1 MAQGSKQINA
11 NVDIISSTNS
21 DQLDAFSNTR
31 TADPTFVADGQ
42 LTYDLQPLLYEQI
55 TAGDGT
61 IVHDATERAARLRI
75 NTATGSGDQAI
86 MQQFQPARY
95 QAGRAQEIFITFNF
109 NDNTGVNLLRRF
121 AEYGD
126 GDNAIGFD
134 LGGAGGPTTKSFYI
148 IKNGLSTGIA
158 QAVWNIDPLD
168 GTGPSG
174 ITLDTSK
181 TQILV
186 ISIQALYVGEV
197 RLGFDID
204 GDIIWC
210 HEFKHANVETT
221 PYIQTANLP
230 VRVGMESLGA
240 TLTDDDM
247 LFVCSCVLSRG
258 GQERIAGFDFSVKGQ
273 VTAASGARTHLLS
286 VRPKTTFNSITNR
299 VEFVLEDISLLNTGT
314 NPIYWELCLGQA
326 LTAASYS
333 DSNSNYSSFEY
344 AEAETLSGS
353 PEVVF
358 ASGFTGAA
366 NNTEVAINQAITNR
380 YPISLDASGSPR
392 DLGTLTLLVTGLGG
406 TSACQGQIHWKE
418 LR

>member
-1 MAQGSKQINA
+1 MSQGTKQINA
-11 NVDIISSTNS
+11 NVEFIATTNA

-42 LTYDLQPLLYEQI
+42 MTYDLQPLLYEQI

-61 IVHDATERAARLRI
+61 ITHSATERAATLRI
-75 NTATGSGDQAI
+75 NTATGATDKAI
-86 MQQFQPARY
+86 MQQFQPSRY

-109 NDNTGVNLLRRF
+109 NDNTGVTNLRRF

-126 GDNAIGFD
+126 GSNGIGFEL
-134 LGGAGGPTTKSFYI
+134 LGTAKNFYI
-148 IKNGLSTGIA
+148 KSDTTNGDQTVA
-158 QAVWNIDPLD
+158 QASWNIDPLD

-181 TQILV
+181 TQILI
-186 ISIQALYVGEV
+186 ISVQALYVGEV
-197 RLGFDID
+197 RIGFDIN

-210 HEFKHANVETT
+210 HEFKHANEVET

-230 VRVGMESLGA
+230 VRVGMESSGTTA
-240 TLTDDDM
+240 TDDDM

-258 GQERIAGFDFSVKGQ
+258 GQEKIAGFDFTTRGT
-273 VTAASGARTHLLS
+273 VTSASGARTHLLS

-299 VEFVLEDISLLNTGT
+299 VEFVLEDIGLLVTGT

-326 LTAASYS
+326 LTTPTYADANATYS
-333 DSNSNYSSFEY
+333 AYEV

-353 PEVVF
+353 PAVVF
-358 ASGFTGAA
+358 ASGFVGAA
-366 NNTEVAINQAITNR
+366 NNVDVAFSQALTNR
-380 YPISLDASGSPR
+380 YPITLDSDGAVR